1 MQLSLRDSVPYRKT
15 KTQDFILG
23 YLQLSLRDSVLS
35 LSESAAAITPP
46 RRETVCLWTAF
57 TLRC

>member
-46 RRETVCLWTAF
+46 PP
-57 TLRC
+57 